1 MIDPNTGQ
9 FNEGFIRLV
18 IFSNFV
24 FQEFYIRGNFTIC
37 IKYLSHL
44 TVNFRSFVE

>member
-18 IFSNFV
+18 IFSNFY
-24 FQEFYIRGNFTIC
+24 FKNFIYAE
-37 IKYLSHL
+37 IS
-44 TVNFRSFVE
+44 RFVSSTCHT